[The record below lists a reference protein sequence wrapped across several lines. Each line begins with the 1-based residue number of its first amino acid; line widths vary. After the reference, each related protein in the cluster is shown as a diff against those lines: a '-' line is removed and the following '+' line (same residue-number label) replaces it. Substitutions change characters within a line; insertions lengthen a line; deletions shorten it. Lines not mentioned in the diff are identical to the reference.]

1 MTPIIPIV
9 VVGAGV
15 AVVYAG
21 ASVLVMVA
29 TATVGL
35 AGAGVIGAVGYKM
48 VRNTKGGCDLFS
60 AKSCKK

>member
-1 MTPIIPIV
+1 MIPIIPIV
-9 VVGAGV
+9 VVGTGV

-35 AGAGVIGAVGYKM
+35 AGAGVIGAIGYKM
-48 VRNTKGGCDLFS
+48 VSNTRGGCDLFNT
-60 AKSCKK
+60 KKCK

>member
-1 MTPIIPIV
+1 MIPIVPIV
-9 VVGAGV
+9 VVGTGI

-35 AGAGVIGAVGYKM
+35 ASAGVIGAVGYKM
-48 VRNTKGGCDLFS
+48 IRNTRGGCDLFS
-60 AKSCKK
+60 TKKCK